1 MRSSS
6 IAAELHPVVS
16 GSFPCESVNLRHI
29 RAFIAVAE
37 ELHFGQAAKRLHIE
51 QSPLSRTIRK
61 LEADL
66 GVALLLRT
74 PRGVSLTSVGQVFL
88 QDARCIMLA
97 VEQAEA
103 RARTAAEGYRN
114 SLRIALAG
122 DVGRFRLSAL
132 LALCRQ
138 EAPLVN
144 IRLSEV
150 PLAQLLHGLNAGLLD
165 AGFAVI
171 DEVTPGIVAK
181 PVWKDPFVVALPV
194 RHPLLAFKQVPLH
207 EVLDYSLVLCDRQ
220 VCQGCHRERE
230 RLFRSIDAEPN
241 VAEYVASHGL
251 MLTLVAAGYGVGL
264 SSAAHLAVHQQADV
278 VARPLADPSATL
290 TTYLLRA
297 EGGVTE
303 TLRQFIDRAE
313 RVGSQDAG
321 DPRRT

>member
-1 MRSSS
+1 MRSSN
-6 IAAELHPVVS
+6 ILAELHPVVF

-66 GVALLLRT
+66 GAALLLRT

-103 RARTAAEGYRN
+103 RARTVAEGRQDT
-114 SLRIALAG
+114 LRIALAG
-122 DVGRFRLSAL
+122 DIGRFRLSAL

-150 PLAQLLHGLNAGLLD
+150 SLAQLLHGLNAGLLD
-165 AGFAVI
+165 AGFAMI
-171 DEVTPGIVAK
+171 DEVDAGIIAK
-181 PVWKDPFVVALPV
+181 PVWKDPFVVALPA
-194 RHPLLAFKQVPLH
+194 RHPLLAFRQVPLH

-230 RLFRSIDAEPN
+230 RLFCSVDAEPK

-251 MLTLVAAGYGVGL
+251 MLTLVAAGYGVGF
-264 SSAAHLAVHQQADV
+264 SSAAHLEVHQHADV
-278 VARPLADPSATL
+278 VARPLADPSAAL
-290 TTYLLRA
+290 TTYLLWAKGDVA
-297 EGGVTE
+297 EP
-303 TLRQFIDRAE
+303 LRKFIDRAE
-313 RVGSQDAG
+313 RIGSEAASDS
-321 DPRRT
+321 RRL